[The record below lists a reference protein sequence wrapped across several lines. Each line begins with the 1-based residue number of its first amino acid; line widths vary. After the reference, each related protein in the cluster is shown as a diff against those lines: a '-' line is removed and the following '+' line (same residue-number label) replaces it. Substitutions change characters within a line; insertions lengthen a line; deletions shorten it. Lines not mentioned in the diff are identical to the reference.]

1 MDQSLGYLREILSA
15 YSENDEND
23 VVGKRIYNRIST
35 HDYPSEG
42 KFVDQLSQA
51 ESHYLNRVLKD
62 AIKYSKQEQDYERV
76 RQLNEVYELL
86 FI

>member
-23 VVGKRIYNRIST
+23 VGKRIYNRISK

-42 KFVDQLSQA
+42 KFVNQLSQV
-51 ESHYLNRVLKD
+51 ESHYLNRVLID
-62 AIKYSKQEQDYERV
+62 AIKYSKQEQDYERA